1 MKNICSLLS
10 IATALLL
17 LTACSRLTEANLEKI
32 HNGMSPDEV
41 KAILGDPTS
50 SQSSNT
56 LGIIS
61 GTTYTYH
68 SKTSDV
74 TITFLNDKVIATEG
88 DFK

>member
-1 MKNICSLLS
+1 MKKTSSLFGVL
-10 IATALLL
+10 AALLL
-17 LTACSRLTEANLEKI
+17 VTACSRLTEANLEKI

-41 KAILGDPTS
+41 KSILGNPTS

-68 SKTSDV
+68 TNNSDV

>member
-1 MKNICSLLS
+1 MKNIHTILF
-10 IATALLL
+10 AAAALLL
-17 LTACSRLTEANLEKI
+17 VAACSRLTEDNLQKV
-32 HNGMSPDEV
+32 HNGMTTDEV

-50 SQSSNT
+50 SDTSSA

-68 SKTSDV
+68 TSTSDV
-74 TITFLNDKVIATEG
+74 KITFVDDKVIATEG